1 MPPAAPVTTTK
12 EPGRVA
18 GDRGGVPI
26 SPAYHA
32 TVSDPVPADDPFQG
46 LPFIGDLARLLKGQ
60 GAMNWDA
67 ARQFALLLAGEGTS
81 GANVD
86 PTVRFRWQEL
96 ARIAELHVQHHSG
109 LSPSV
114 SGRSVQI
121 VPVTHV
127 MWAQAALDAYRPLFE
142 GMANALGQ
150 PSPATNDLD
159 DADPTAAMMAGF
171 MQLLSPTMLGMS
183 AGSLVGHLA
192 KQSLGQYDLPIP
204 RPPSNELHVV
214 DANVTRFANDWS
226 LPIDDVRLWVCLA
239 ELTQHAVFAVPHVR
253 AALTERLAAY
263 VAGFRPN
270 PDALGDRL
278 ASFDLSAGDAEGLQQ
293 IFNDPQVLL
302 GAMASPEQLAVVPK
316 LDALV
321 AVVIG
326 YVDHV
331 VDLAAPG
338 LLGSASRIAEAAR
351 RRRVDTDRSDV
362 FVERLLGLS
371 LSRQQVERGTAF
383 VKGVIERAGDDGLS
397 MLWRNPE
404 ALPTPAEVDAP
415 GLWLAR
421 LEFDRG

>member
-1 MPPAAPVTTTK
+1 VTTTRD
-12 EPGRVA
+12 RVVDSV
-18 GDRGGVPI
+18 GRGGVGI

-32 TVSDPVPADDPFQG
+32 LVSDPVPADEPFQG
-46 LPFIGDLARLLKGQ
+46 MPFLGDLARLLKGQ

-67 ARQFALLLAGEGTS
+67 ARQFALLLAGEGTT
-81 GANVD
+81 GANVE

-109 LSPSV
+109 LSV
-114 SGRSVQI
+114 SAGGRTVQI

-127 MWAQAALDAYRPLFE
+127 VWAQAALDAYRPLFDE
-142 GMANALGQ
+142 MANALGQ
-150 PSPATNDLD
+150 PPPSADVD
-159 DADPTAAMMAGF
+159 DADPAAAMMAGF

-183 AGSLVGHLA
+183 AGSLIGHLA
-192 KQSLGQYDLPIP
+192 KRSLGQYDLPVP
-204 RPPSNELHVV
+204 RPPSAEIYVV

-226 LPIDDVRLWVCLA
+226 LPVDDVRLWVCLA
-239 ELTQHAVFAVPHVR
+239 ELTQHAVFTVPHVR
-253 AALTERLAAY
+253 SALTTRLAAY

-278 ASFDLSAGDAEGLQQ
+278 ASFDLSGGDAAGLQQ

-331 VDLAAPG
+331 VDQAAPG

-383 VKGVIERAGDDGLS
+383 VTGVIERAGDDGLAK
-397 MLWRNPE
+397 LWRDPE

-421 LEFDRG
+421 LEFDQG